1 LFLPTY
7 AQRLFL
13 PTYAPWTN
21 PIEKVWR
28 KLYADLLHLHRRVTD
43 WEALQHDV
51 QAWLDQWQQP
61 SPDLLRYTGLACAA

>member
-1 LFLPTY
+1 
-7 AQRLFL
+7 
-13 PTYAPWTN
+13 
-21 PIEKVWR
+21 
-28 KLYADLLHLHRRVTD
+28 LHLHRRVTD